1 MKSVDAVQ
9 ETLKKINDIDQSG
22 YQLKSVLA
30 VSDDALEQSHRFDQ
44 ENSNLP
50 LQGLPILLKDN
61 IEAIGLPATAGSL
74 ALAETTVKK
83 DSTWSPNGHCYLE
96 DLFVDPNARGSGVGR
111 SLTDYVKAFAMEKK
125 CSRLYWN
132 TDEDN
137 ATARKLYDT
146 YVPESGKRQYR
157 VPLT

>member
-61 IEAIGLPATAGSL
+61 IEAVGLPAS
-74 ALAETTVKK
+74 EIR
-83 DSTWSPNGHCYLE
+83 
-96 DLFVDPNARGSGVGR
+96 F
-111 SLTDYVKAFAMEKK
+111 LTNLWMGID
-125 CSRLYWN
+125 
-132 TDEDN
+132 
-137 ATARKLYDT
+137 ARKQKGPGD
-146 YVPESGKRQYR
+146 
-157 VPLT
+157 